1 MSMSKE
7 PIVIVGTGDFG
18 RALATRLHRFGF
30 KVVLGSRSPSTVEA
44 KVIPQHVEL
53 LENKEA
59 LQRGNIIIFA
69 VHRQSYEALA
79 NEYRDMLKQKIV
91 VDVNNPQTSKKGAQS
106 SGEYL
111 GSLLPES
118 KVVKAFNVISAWALE
133 SDSFGGSKQV
143 PLCSNNA
150 EARRII
156 FQLVRDI
163 GFEPID
169 RGSLKTAEELESIPF
184 RFFPSWISPV
194 AFSFILLLVITLYE
208 FLRRYVNNGSVNIR

>member
-1 MSMSKE
+1 MSMNEE

-30 KVVLGSRSPSTVEA
+30 KVVLGSRNPSTVET
-44 KVIPQHVEL
+44 KVIPLLVDV

-91 VDVNNPQTSKKGAQS
+91 VDVNNPQTSKKGDQS

-111 GSLLPES
+111 ASLLPES
-118 KVVKAFNVISAWALE
+118 KVVKAFNASVARSVGKFRVQPLLN
-133 SDSFGGSKQV
+133 FNYQVLSK
-143 PLCSNNA
+143 
-150 EARRII
+150 
-156 FQLVRDI
+156 
-163 GFEPID
+163 GFV
-169 RGSLKTAEELESIPF
+169 G
-184 RFFPSWISPV
+184 
-194 AFSFILLLVITLYE
+194 
-208 FLRRYVNNGSVNIR
+208 